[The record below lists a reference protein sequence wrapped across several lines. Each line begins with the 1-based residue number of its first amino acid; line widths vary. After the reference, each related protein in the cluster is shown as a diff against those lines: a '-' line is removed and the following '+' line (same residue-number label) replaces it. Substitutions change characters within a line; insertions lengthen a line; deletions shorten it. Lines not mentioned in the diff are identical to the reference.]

1 MRASDQAGRQ
11 PPLALTI
18 ATIGGIGFIRRGPAV
33 AGAVV
38 GCGAFL
44 AAKPSRRRRYVLAA
58 AAAVV
63 GQLSVCRLVGGSGLD
78 PQHII
83 IDELAG
89 VWLALAAAPDDTSTW
104 VAATI
109 AFRLLD
115 KRKPGPIGLL
125 DRRGGVFKV
134 MGDDLIAGLLGGH
147 LVSAGS
153 RAVKAHA

>member
-1 MRASDQAGRQ
+1 MCAFDETTRHR
-11 PPLALTI
+11 PLALTI
-18 ATIGGIGFIRRGPAV
+18 ATIGGIGFIRRGPAF
-33 AGAVV
+33 AGALV

-44 AAKPSRRRRYVLAA
+44 AARPRRRRRYVLAA
-58 AAAVV
+58 AAAIL
-63 GQLSVCRLVGGSGLD
+63 GQLSVCRLPGDRGLD

-83 IDELAG
+83 IDEVAG

-104 VAATI
+104 IAATI

-115 KRKPGPIGLL
+115 KLKPGPIGLV

-134 MGDDLIAGLLGGH
+134 MGDDLVAGLLGGH

-153 RAVKAHA
+153 RILRTGG